1 MAMTD
6 PRPASKPRFAA
17 FLVLMLSLLGSPIS
31 TALAQEIEPELVAF
45 KQTQDAEGK
54 DVTLVL
60 HVFKPEGWS
69 ADDQRPAI
77 VFFYGGGWNG
87 GTPTQFYPH
96 CAELASRGMVAVSAE
111 YRVRSRHGTPPQ
123 ACVTDGKS
131 AVRYLRQHAGD
142 FGIDP
147 EMLAAGGGSAGG
159 HVAATTALARGFEDP
174 AEDASISSVPNLL
187 VLFNP
192 VIDTTPGRGWGANRL
207 GDDAVALSPVEGVHK
222 DQPPSIVFHGTAD
235 TTVPVSA
242 ARLFKV
248 VSSRIGATCVLH
260 EYEDA
265 GHGFFNMKNKQQS
278 DAPANADYHATVAQM
293 LAFLAEYD
301 YITLPDDGG

>member
-1 MAMTD
+1 MPD
-6 PRPASKPRFAA
+6 SIPVRQPQFAT
-17 FLVLMLSLLGSPIS
+17 LLILALLLIGSPIS
-31 TALAQEIEPELVAF
+31 PVFAQVMEPEQVAF
-45 KQTQDAEGK
+45 KQTQDAKGN

-60 HVFKPEGWS
+60 HVFKPAGWS

-96 CAELASRGMVAVSAE
+96 CQELASHGMVAVSAE

-123 ACVTDGKS
+123 ACVADGKS
-131 AVRYLRQHAGD
+131 AVRYLRQHAAD

-192 VIDTTPGRGWGANRL
+192 VIDTTPGRGWGADRL
-207 GDDAVALSPVEGVHK
+207 GDDAAALSPVEGVHE
-222 DQPPSIVFHGTAD
+222 DQPPSILFHGTAD

-242 ARLFKV
+242 ARLFKAESDRV
-248 VSSRIGATCVLH
+248 GATCVLH
-260 EYEDA
+260 EYEGA
-265 GHGFFNMKNKQQS
+265 GHGFFNMKNKQQP

-293 LAFLAEYD
+293 LVFLAEYD
-301 YITLPDDGG
+301 YVTLPDDGG